1 MRKDEA
7 GAAFMA
13 DPPNMTGPVDAT
25 IVFSFAE
32 GKKSEARLGTI
43 QVENG
48 EPIETAELGTAL
60 EQIFEKR
67 TFTAEERR
75 AAERSGA
82 AMRGGRY
89 PIENKEDLHAAIH
102 AVGRGKGSHAA
113 IRAHI
118 RRRAKALGLESE
130 LPESYGKMAKNSG
143 MDVVAHLANILSSVE
158 CLLEHSEW
166 EQEMEKDEDSIQPE
180 KIREWLTAGAE
191 LLKHVVEEE
200 ADELM
205 ALSEEE
211 GEGEFARVTQAVRWL
226 DRLSK
231 APRVRHYPEAG
242 QHIHFHT
249 GHQHGGEPGE
259 ELKGDIEH
267 VGHHQVTVR
276 GEDGMLQ
283 HFIWP
288 HMEGHFDKE
297 SNTWMMKRG
306 ARLSKEVMGHLQA
319 AHDSLMKS
327 GGVMC
332 AAAED
337 EDLGKR
343 VRALPQER
351 REIVEAMLKSP
362 VKPADKLG
370 KAAGS
375 DADMNRTNPVALTSA
390 PEFAAMMGREMGLIT
405 TKISD
410 SMNAALA
417 KALEGVK
424 RDIATVSEK
433 VNQIGSD
440 PAPAKGITR
449 IVKADDVRSSGAAP
463 APTSGDPVKD
473 AFIKA
478 LSEGPDFNNVYD
490 MLKANDAA

>member
-1 MRKDEA
+1 
-7 GAAFMA
+7 
-13 DPPNMTGPVDAT
+13 
-25 IVFSFAE
+25 
-32 GKKSEARLGTI
+32 
-43 QVENG
+43 
-48 EPIETAELGTAL
+48 
-60 EQIFEKR
+60 
-67 TFTAEERR
+67 
-75 AAERSGA
+75 
-82 AMRGGRY
+82 
-89 PIENKEDLHAAIH
+89 
-102 AVGRGKGSHAA
+102 
-113 IRAHI
+113 
-118 RRRAKALGLESE
+118 
-130 LPESYGKMAKNSG
+130 
-143 MDVVAHLANILSSVE
+143 
-158 CLLEHSEW
+158 
-166 EQEMEKDEDSIQPE
+166 
-180 KIREWLTAGAE
+180 
-191 LLKHVVEEE
+191 
-200 ADELM
+200 
-205 ALSEEE
+205 
-211 GEGEFARVTQAVRWL
+211 
-226 DRLSK
+226 
-231 APRVRHYPEAG
+231 
-242 QHIHFHT
+242 
-249 GHQHGGEPGE
+249 
-259 ELKGDIEH
+259 
-267 VGHHQVTVR
+267 
-276 GEDGMLQ
+276 
-283 HFIWP
+283 
-288 HMEGHFDKE
+288 
-297 SNTWMMKRG
+297 
-306 ARLSKEVMGHLQA
+306 
-319 AHDSLMKS
+319 
-327 GGVMC
+327 MC